1 MYNGDVGYNLISLKD
16 WISSRDLCLL
26 YLDDSVSLQ

>member
-16 WISSRDLCLL
+16 WISSRDL